1 MVLTRT
7 EMVVGNRGKATG
19 WLNSLNWL
27 LDGQTPL
34 TAQGADLC
42 LATILGRMEYGVFS
56 SYLAGCCPGAD
67 GPSVIA
73 PFF

>member
-42 LATILGRMEYGVFS
+42 LQSVATILGRMKYGVFS
-56 SYLAGCCPGAD
+56 
-67 GPSVIA
+67 
-73 PFF
+73 